1 MLTYKKEF
9 KLVQQELANEKFRK
23 VALRALA
30 VQKRAKIKPSVMN
43 PVLLNDNVPRP
54 PDQVYYIT
62 PPS

>member
-30 VQKRAKIKPSVMN
+30 VQKRAKIKPSAMN
-43 PVLLNDNVPRP
+43 PVLLNSP
-54 PDQVYYIT
+54 Y
-62 PPS
+62 SSSSSSL